1 MFSRDEAAQIFMQQ
15 LYAMYEDLILGMLEV
30 LEPPP
35 QYHQTP
41 QEEKKTPCWW
51 QTRSEKELFDMS
63 RCVEER
69 NTLRQWFQSLSEK
82 DKEYVATLVKHVAHA
97 AYFDLCAL
105 LDGISGRSSPPLELD
120 GKELDAD
127 FALYLQVY
135 PNFDALLRGQPIE
148 FAVRIN
154 PNAGGEGEM
163 LHDMFQGMVGLA
175 VEFPE
180 GFSES
185 PEGE

>member
-1 MFSRDEAAQIFMQQ
+1 M
-15 LYAMYEDLILGMLEV
+15 
-30 LEPPP
+30 
-35 QYHQTP
+35 
-41 QEEKKTPCWW
+41 
-51 QTRSEKELFDMS
+51 
-63 RCVEER
+63 
-69 NTLRQWFQSLSEK
+69 
-82 DKEYVATLVKHVAHA
+82 VKHVAHA